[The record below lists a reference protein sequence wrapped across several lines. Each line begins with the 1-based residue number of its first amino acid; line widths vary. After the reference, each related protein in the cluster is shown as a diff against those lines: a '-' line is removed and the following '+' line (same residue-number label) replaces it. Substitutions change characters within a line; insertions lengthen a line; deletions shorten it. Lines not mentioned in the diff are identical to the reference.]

1 MTKTRTP
8 LQDEINLI
16 DILEILW
23 SGKKKIIAS
32 MSVALL
38 FVIALIFILP
48 SSYKVST
55 PVNLAK
61 QTVFVPYTSLDEALK
76 KNQFNLLID
85 AENIFE
91 IFTVEFNDYK
101 EIIDVLSNDEY
112 VKQSIEGL
120 GEVDKQVVLVKLAK
134 LFKLTPPLIKGGDWM
149 LSFKWHNASEGSRL
163 LNDAIQQMLINI
175 QISLK
180 NDLRELA
187 TVVDLRNVLKLE
199 SLRNDLKLLQTNHTE
214 LQLKKILFLKEQS
227 AIATELQIRS
237 NGLDMKSLSKSSPD
251 GISLSVNS
259 NNIPYYLRGYQSIN
273 KEIKLIKNRT
283 KVEGL
288 LISADS
294 YLEILAE
301 IRRVESDSS
310 ALELRAASKVLAN
323 DGVNDWVTF
332 NFQLN
337 TINPQKNS
345 LLYIVLSLVLG
356 GIIGVIYVLM
366 LNAIRERKKK

>member
-23 SGKKKIIAS
+23 SGKKKIIAF

-199 SLRNDLKLLQTNHTE
+199 SLRNDLILLQTNHNE

-294 YLEILAE
+294 YLELLAE

>member
-199 SLRNDLKLLQTNHTE
+199 SLRNDLILLQTNHNE

-294 YLEILAE
+294 YLELLAE

-366 LNAIRERKKK
+366 LNAIRKRKKK

>member
-294 YLEILAE
+294 YLELLAE

-366 LNAIRERKKK
+366 LNAIRKRKKK